1 MLASIDCYTKE
12 LEQYRPFEAELLPA
26 ITAYYRVGLT
36 YSSTALE
43 GFSYTESETKV
54 LLEEG
59 LTVGGKPLRDALAVT
74 GHAKAYDYM
83 FSLLHQ
89 DGITVENILFMHSL
103 LEGGLESGTA
113 GQWRTKQVFVTG
125 SDFVFPAAAVI
136 EQQIQNFSAWLE
148 QASTTMHPVTFAV
161 KVHLNLVSIHPFA
174 DGNGR
179 IARLAMNT
187 VLIQHGYLPLLVPP
201 LLRAEYIAAIQK
213 AQTKRNEND
222 FLDFMYRREVESCK
236 EMLRLLKGSKD
247 VPLF

>member
-1 MLASIDCYTKE
+1 
-12 LEQYRPFEAELLPA
+12 
-26 ITAYYRVGLT
+26 
-36 YSSTALE
+36 
-43 GFSYTESETKV
+43 
-54 LLEEG
+54 
-59 LTVGGKPLRDALAVT
+59 
-74 GHAKAYDYM
+74 
-83 FSLLHQ
+83 
-89 DGITVENILFMHSL
+89 
-103 LEGGLESGTA
+103 
-113 GQWRTKQVFVTG
+113 VTG
-125 SDFVFPAAAVI
+125 SDFVFSAADCV
-136 EQQIQNFSAWLE
+136 EQEMQNFAQWLE
-148 QASTTMHPVTFAV
+148 QASTAMHPVTFAV